1 MTESSRE
8 AVNTALFARIRQLVE
23 ARQVDIEM
31 QQDARS
37 LRLRFADGQRM
48 VITLDPHNGH
58 VWLATPGGGNDFL
71 PGGDSWYAEQHGE
84 LFAYLRQTM
93 ERIIASDPRNA
104 CPPSARVQTAPP
116 IILHAAPKRSSL
128 RPWLLLAVLLGGA
141 YWMFSRPTALPS
153 AAPTAAPLPAAV
165 TTATSAAPCES
176 RLPDNGSIALLENG
190 MRLDNNGAELTLQN
204 EHAYPLLFYLTR
216 PHTVQ
221 PVLSM
226 MVQARQ
232 QAMLR
237 IPPGQY
243 DMMFSAGMR
252 WCDARRGFSD
262 GRQLKFGET
271 LTLLN
276 EQPVRI
282 SLQSSGATPEAFQ
295 ALVATRVA
303 VTPPP
308 APSFSG
314 DGSMLVKRHVNGHF
328 YLPGSVAGVPVTFM
342 LDTGASVTSVSSAI
356 ARAAGLGNCK
366 PVEFQTANGAT
377 TGCLTLVP
385 EMTLGNFTLKN
396 VTVAVMPNMETNLL
410 GANVL
415 RNFHIGQDAD
425 TLLIGPN

>member
-1 MTESSRE
+1 MTESPRE
-8 AVNTALFARIRQLVE
+8 AVNTALFARIRQWVE
-23 ARQVDIEM
+23 ARQVAIEM
-31 QQDARS
+31 QQEARS
-37 LRLRFADGQRM
+37 LRLRFADDQRM
-48 VITLDPHNGH
+48 VITFDPNNGH
-58 VWLATPGGGNDFL
+58 VWLATPSGGSDFL
-71 PGGDSWYAEQHGE
+71 PQGGGWYSEQHGE
-84 LFAYLRQTM
+84 LFVYLPQAV
-93 ERIIASDPRNA
+93 ERIIACDPRNA
-104 CPPSARVQTAPP
+104 CPPGARATVVPP
-116 IILHAAPKRSSL
+116 IILHTSPKRSSL
-128 RPWLLLAVLLGGA
+128 RPLLLLGALLGGA
-141 YWMFSRPTALPS
+141 YWMFSRPADV
-153 AAPTAAPLPAAV
+153 PTAAPPPNLQQTVATAPAA
-165 TTATSAAPCES
+165 TPCES

-190 MRLDNNGAELTLQN
+190 MRLDSSGAEVTLVN

-262 GRQLKFGET
+262 GRLLKFGET
-271 LTLLN
+271 LTLQN

-282 SLQSSGATPEAFQ
+282 SLQSSGAAPEAFQ

-303 VTPPP
+303 VPPPP

-314 DGSMLVKRHVNGHF
+314 DGSMLVQRHINGHF

-366 PVEFQTANGAT
+366 PVEFQTANGAA
-377 TGCLTLVP
+377 TGCLTLAP

-425 TLLIGPN
+425 TLLIGRN